1 MSFQLIKS
9 LKVQLSATFNHL
21 LEIKD
26 LIQDAQEHMQ
36 LLSGTLMMVQEQ
48 ELGFPQDQEK
58 LFLEAAELQLELL
71 LVEEEM
77 KNQS

>member
-1 MSFQLIKS
+1 
-9 LKVQLSATFNHL
+9 